1 MESGIYVPKQ
11 LDTPV
16 SDTAYIYNGGSFS
29 CPTLAHQ
36 QIVIGTIKFLLKYYL
51 HSSINTI
58 EYHIVPVSDLY
69 PKASV
74 NPASILFEDRF
85 QMLSLMVGNI
95 IGEMGTLPN
104 SFVNSDGIIHCM
116 YEGKRYKIQIILTPL
131 EQEISHQRGGY
142 VGTYEYLL
150 EFQKGKNPNNIF
162 LSFGADNINSMLSP
176 AKRWKNP
183 IHLFLNFKF
192 LTYGRDG
199 SDLDFAQMA
208 LNLNQCIQ
216 EFDGSNPKHIEKDYL
231 NNSNGLEDIRDKIE
245 LFGKDPV
252 GCIWSRVVKVD
263 ISSNTKTD
271 KQDVLALAEMS
282 SSKARQAF
290 YKDLNYLPHEI
301 EQFLC
306 CLAPNIRELILS
318 KGLYASGENCE
329 GPENFAKIKSELESR
344 EKK

>member
-1 MESGIYVPKQ
+1 MSK
-11 LDTPV
+11 LDTNTV
-16 SDTAYIYNGGSFS
+16 YIYNGGSFS

-36 QIVIGTIKFLLKYYL
+36 QIVIGTIVFLLEYYFD
-51 HSSINTI
+51 SPIDTI
-58 EYHIVPVSDLY
+58 EYYIVPVSDLY

-74 NPASILFEDRF
+74 HPASISFEDRF

-95 IGEMGTLPN
+95 IGEMGTLPD
-104 SFVNSDGIIHCM
+104 SFVNPDGIIHCM
-116 YEGKRYKIQIILTPL
+116 YKGKRYKIQIILTPL

-142 VGTYEYLL
+142 IGTYEYLL
-150 EFQKGKNPNNIF
+150 EFQKGKNPENIF

-176 AKRWKNP
+176 VKRWKNP

-192 LTYGRDG
+192 LAYGRDG

-208 LNLNQCIQ
+208 GNFTRCIE
-216 EFDGSNPKHIEKDYL
+216 EFDKSKHIELDHC
-231 NNSNGLEDIRDKIE
+231 NETNGIDDLEDKIK
-245 LFGKDPV
+245 LFNSDRV
-252 GCIWSRVVKVD
+252 GCIGARVIKVD
-263 ISSNTKTD
+263 ISSDTKTD

-290 YKDLNYLPHEI
+290 YRDLNYLLESHEI
-301 EQFLC
+301 IQFQS

-344 EKK
+344 VKK